1 MNRLHLLLI
10 RVNNKRVSFT
20 QIKGH
25 LPGREG
31 GSGRNFILGWI
42 ILILLI
48 AGAVFFYLRFYYVFS
63 DGTKTGELNTFAKTG
78 YVFKTYEG
86 EMILTG
92 YGAKS
97 STGGSVQSKNFKFS
111 VASDEVARQLTDL
124 TGQRVTV
131 HFKQYFGALPWRGYE
146 KSIVDSVITSEPV
159 RENAY
164 SLEGEIFL

>member
-1 MNRLHLLLI
+1 MT
-10 RVNNKRVSFT
+10 KS
-20 QIKGH
+20 
-25 LPGREG
+25 
-31 GSGRNFILGWI
+31 I

-86 EMILTG
+86 ELILTG

-111 VASDEVARQLTDL
+111 VASDEVAR
-124 TGQRVTV
+124 
-131 HFKQYFGALPWRGYE
+131 PWRGYE